1 MFCMSII
8 VLWFACMRSLHD
20 LLVLDFACSCV
31 AHHFDSS
38 FLLLTRSSVFGV
50 QFFSG
55 IKFDSDRLPFSAG
68 TEPWKKM
75 HKDE

>member
-38 FLLLTRSSVFGV
+38 ALLLSHSSVFGV
-50 QFFSG
+50 QFFRVSSL
-55 IKFDSDRLPFSAG
+55 IRTACHSAG